1 VVEPRA
7 KAKDGIPSAR
17 ERDVSPLQNEGD
29 ESDPRGGKEGGGGT
43 VAGGPWREGED
54 DNLFADFAND
64 LRKRGLGRDQITKA
78 IGLAKDYLRRK
89 GGAGHDRLPPR
100 GGHFEKSR
108 FDRSDQ
114 AADEIHELLK
124 RFEPGGAGHDYAPDR
139 DRFAYDAAPMTERQ
153 KNDLFRMFP
162 DMARIGDVFEGD
174 GPSIRDGTYKSRYEV

>member
-1 VVEPRA
+1 MAFR
-7 KAKDGIPSAR
+7 AR

-89 GGAGHDRLPPR
+89 GGAAHDRLPKR
-100 GGHFEKSR
+100 AGHFEKSR
-108 FDRSDQ
+108 FDRSDREVDQ
-114 AADEIHELLK
+114 IHKLME
-124 RFEPGGAGHDYAPDR
+124 RFEPGEAGYAADR
-139 DRFAYDAAPMTERQ
+139 NRHAHDAAPPMSEKRRVSMYQ
-153 KNDLFRMFP
+153 KFP
-162 DMARIGDVFEGD
+162 GLSRIGDMMSDTPPGAD
-174 GPSIRDGTYKSRYEV
+174 LHSRTTPSQWEV